1 MSDELINREALIRR
15 INEWTDEILPDDLV
29 ELLQDCRAELKRLAT
44 ELKESRMLSLKLAQD
59 RETQDAEIERLSRS
73 GSETSSR
80 YVQMI
85 FNDYQEWTRTTAIYP
100 LEEYPMLGLAE
111 ETGELLGKIAKYYR
125 DGGQM
130 PYEAITKEAGDVLWM
145 LSRILDDLGITLEE
159 AAAMNVVKLES
170 RKQRNVITGSGDDR

>member
-1 MSDELINREALIRR
+1 MNDELIKRETLIRR
-15 INEWTDEILPDDLV
+15 INEWTDEILPDDLL
-29 ELLQDCRAELKRLAT
+29 ELLQDCRAA
-44 ELKESRMLSLKLAQD
+44 
-59 RETQDAEIERLSRS
+59 LSRS
-73 GSETSSR
+73 SSEASSQ

-100 LEEYPMLGLAE
+100 REEYPMLGLAE

-159 AAAMNVVKLES
+159 AAAMNVTKLES
-170 RKQRNVITGSGDDR
+170 RKERNVISGSGDDR